1 MDGTNVTLTH
11 KPNAAQARHKWRH
24 IALVLLLTLP
34 ALWPLLRP
42 GFFASDDGLF
52 HVYRA
57 AALAD
62 AWGQGVLH
70 PRIFPQFGFDYG
82 QAVLNFYAPLSYWPA
97 AFLATL
103 GLSPTDAVELTIA
116 LGFLLA
122 ALAAYG
128 YVRYLWGPTAGVL
141 AAVAYTYFPYH
152 LADAYQRGA
161 VPEHFAFIWLPLIL
175 WATTAAFRQS
185 NARGPWAWNAFAW
198 AGLIYTHNLTA
209 LLAAGMWLVYLV
221 VMAGWTRRPRRLLAA
236 GGSWAIALG
245 LSAPLWLPFFAERQ
259 HVGLALGASTG
270 YRNHLTALADVILN
284 ALLHRYRL
292 EGGADHP
299 LNWLTLMVCLATLGL
314 LAWRLLKRQAP
325 PAWPVAAFGIALAIV
340 SAFMITQPAL
350 PIWQLLEP
358 ILVQL
363 QYPWRFLILAAAGL
377 MLCAGALPALL
388 RGSGSGADVRVRA
401 AKLTP
406 TTLGLAAI
414 ALALIVLPLPHLP
427 AEPLPVSATEAWSP
441 DRMWREDSQA
451 GQVGATWTGE
461 FLPLAVQ
468 EQRWALG
475 RPREGAQ
482 DGPPLAASQV
492 ELQSLG
498 YDRAALSL
506 TTAEAFTLSLH
517 QFYLPMWQARVNGA
531 RIATFP
537 REELGLLSLAIPA
550 GTHQVAIRFGP
561 TTARIAAGLLAL
573 SAVVLVLFIAW
584 RGPRAGR
591 LLRASTA
598 AVMASILIL
607 TLNSLGL
614 GQRTWTPRPL
624 QTAVG
629 NVALLIGYDAVP
641 ARGADALD
649 VTLYWFAL
657 RDVSQDHKVF
667 VHLLG
672 PDGQV
677 AAQHDGDPV
686 GGFTPTSRWRQ
697 GELIRDRHRLL
708 PPPGLATGPIRLKAG
723 MYQVEPMANLPLDP
737 PTEDGR
743 VDLGEVILK

>member
-1 MDGTNVTLTH
+1 MTLTH
-11 KPNAAQARHKWRH
+11 EPGASPAGQTWRPG
-24 IALVLLLTLP
+24 ALALLLTLP

-52 HVYRA
+52 HVYRV

-97 AFLATL
+97 ALLAAL
-103 GLSPTDAVELTIA
+103 GLGPADAVKLTIA

-128 YVRYLWGPTAGVL
+128 YVRHLWGPAAGVL

-175 WATTAAFRQS
+175 WATTAAFRQPD
-185 NARGPWAWNAFAW
+185 ARGPWVWSALAW

-209 LLAAGMWLVYLV
+209 LLAGGMWLVYLL
-221 VMAGWTRRPRRLLAA
+221 VMAGWTRRPRRLLGAV
-236 GGSWAIALG
+236 GSWAMALS
-245 LSAPLWLPFFAERQ
+245 LSAPLWLPFFAERRY
-259 HVGLALGASTG
+259 VGLALGASTG
-270 YRNHLTALADVILN
+270 YRDHLAALADLVSN
-284 ALLHRYRL
+284 AFLHRYRL
-292 EGGADHP
+292 AGGADHP
-299 LNWLTLMVCLATLGL
+299 LSWLTVALCLAASGL
-314 LAWRLLKRQAP
+314 LAWRLAGRRVP
-325 PAWPVAAFGIALAIV
+325 SGWPVAGFGAALAV
-340 SAFMITQPAL
+340 GSAFMITQPAL
-350 PIWQLLEP
+350 PIWRVLEP
-358 ILVQL
+358 ILMQL
-363 QYPWRFLILAAAGL
+363 QYPWRFLILTAAGV

-388 RGSGSGADVRVRA
+388 VASGAESRSHAMRLA
-401 AKLTP
+401 PAGA
-406 TTLGLAAI
+406 GLAAV
-414 ALALIVLPLPHLP
+414 ALALIVQPLPHLP
-427 AEPLPVSATEAWSP
+427 AEPLPISAAEAWSP
-441 DRMWREDSQA
+441 DRMWREDGAA

-475 RPREGAQ
+475 RPREDAQ
-482 DGPPLAASQV
+482 DGPALPTPRV
-492 ELQSLG
+492 ELEKLG
-498 YDRAALSL
+498 YDRATLAVS
-506 TTAEAFTLSLH
+506 TGAPFTLSLH
-517 QFYLPMWQARVNGA
+517 QFYLPMWRARVDGA
-531 RIATFP
+531 RAATFP
-537 REELGLLSLAIPA
+537 RGELGLVSLELPA
-550 GTHQVAIRFGP
+550 GAHRVALRFGP
-561 TTARIAAGLLAL
+561 TAAWLAAGLLAL
-573 SAVVLVLFIAW
+573 SAAAAASFLAW
-584 RGPRAGR
+584 RGPRNGR
-591 LLRASTA
+591 LLRAGTA
-598 AVMASILIL
+598 AVAAL
-607 TLNSLGL
+607 TLVLALNGLGL

-624 QTAVG
+624 QTAAG
-629 NVALLIGYDAVP
+629 DVALLVGYDAAP
-641 ARGADALD
+641 ARGEEALD

-657 RDVSQDHKVF
+657 RDIGQDHKVF

-697 GELIRDRHRLL
+697 GELIRDRHRL
-708 PPPGLATGPIRLKAG
+708 PIPPGLAAGPVRLKAG

-743 VDLGEVILK
+743 IDLGEVSLK